1 MTDDLNPRIAPLP
14 PQRWPREMKD
24 ALAPLSAERYG
35 RPPQPPG
42 RPKGLNVLGT
52 FAHHPTLA
60 AAFMQFNAHVMH
72 TTTLT
77 ERQRELVVLRVATVY
92 HCDYE
97 WAQHEIIAGD
107 RGDVVLPVGRIGP
120 AVVQRGPAVPDTHG
134 QQHTRLQRLNP
145 RTTAPA
151 ASAGRRGE
159 LEPTTDRPFD
169 PLEHRSASQEAMN
182 EEKRVQNITKLND
195 HHLFDDKP
203 RRGLKVCFQHLTP
216 PPDARQDAGCQIF
229 SRGSWTL
236 TPPSQ
241 GDSWVACHAPA
252 KNMKCERPMS
262 LAMLARC
269 EHRQKR
275 RRALGG
281 ATWQGCRFSARS
293 LSQWAES
300 LARSARSGE

>member
-60 AAFMQFNAHVMH
+60 AAFVQFNAHVMH

-107 RGDVVLPVGRIGP
+107 FDITADDLDRIAAGP
-120 AVVQRGPAVPDTHG
+120 D
-134 QQHTRLQRLNP
+134 
-145 RTTAPA
+145 APGW
-151 ASAGRRGE
+151 S
-159 LEPTTDRPFD
+159 PFD
-169 PLEHRSASQEAMN
+169 SALLRAVDELVADAQMGEDTYAALRR
-182 EEKRVQNITKLND
+182 E
-195 HHLFDDKP
+195 FDEQQVLDLVFTV
-203 RRGLKVCFQHLTP
+203 GAYGV
-216 PPDARQDAGCQIF
+216 
-229 SRGSWTL
+229 
-236 TPPSQ
+236 
-241 GDSWVACHAPA
+241 
-252 KNMKCERPMS
+252 
-262 LAMLARC
+262 LAM
-269 EHRQKR
+269 
-275 RRALGG
+275 ALNVCGTPLDDDLRPP
-281 ATWQGCRFSARS
+281 A
-293 LSQWAES
+293 
-300 LARSARSGE
+300 